1 MKTSKFLISCL
12 TALMMIGNVPIMAQD
27 TGENGISEE
36 GKAYLES
43 EEYQKRIKEKEEW
56 MARQPMKLS
65 AGRMNITH
73 YFQGTGNNWCG
84 PAAGKMVIEYINGS
98 SPSLA
103 TLASEMETDDGK
115 VGTFVNDVQASI
127 AYYTGVPYEVS
138 DVAYG
143 NFYNNVKT
151 DFDADFPVI
160 YDVDVYV
167 LDKSYDPNT
176 GHYLVGAGYS
186 SSGQLYYSDPGRT
199 SNYEKT
205 VSQSSMISA
214 LEGNG
219 GYYIY

>member
-1 MKTSKFLISCL
+1 
-12 TALMMIGNVPIMAQD
+12 MMIGNVPIMAQD

-56 MARQPMKLS
+56 IM
-65 AGRMNITH
+65 H
-73 YFQGTGNNWCG
+73 
-84 PAAGKMVIEYINGS
+84 
-98 SPSLA
+98 
-103 TLASEMETDDGK
+103 TDDGK
-115 VGTFVNDVQASI
+115 IGTWVNDVQRVIAS
-127 AYYTGVPYEVS
+127 YTGLYYEVS

-160 YDVDVYV
+160 YDVDVSK
-167 LDKSYDPNT
+167 LDSSYSSPT

>member
-1 MKTSKFLISCL
+1 MKTSKLLISCL
-12 TALMMIGNVPIMAQD
+12 TALMMVGYNPVMAQD
-27 TGENGISEE
+27 TGENGIGEE

-56 MARQPMKLS
+56 MASQPMKLS
-65 AGRMNITH
+65 VGRMSITH
-73 YFQGTGNNWCG
+73 YTQETNSWCG
-84 PAAGKMVIEYINGS
+84 PAAAKMLIQYVKGT
-98 SPSLA
+98 SPSQA
-103 TLASEMETDDGK
+103 TLASEMKTDVGKDG
-115 VGTFVNDVQASI
+115 TYVNDVQARI

-160 YDVDVYV
+160 YDVDISK
-167 LDKSYDPNT
+167 LDNSYDSGT

-186 SSGQLYYSDPGRT
+186 SSGQLYYSDPGRS

-205 VSQSSMISA
+205 VSQSAMIDA